1 MSGKKPHHLSRARES
16 TDDTGWCE
24 ALEGL
29 PAVDEPEDAQAQVL
43 LTSVGSELTPEQAFS
58 ARLEHAITALQVE
71 ARAPCPPPA
80 EPARRAVPCAPRRPA
95 GARAEP

>member
-58 ARLEHAITALQVE
+58 TRLEHAITALQVE